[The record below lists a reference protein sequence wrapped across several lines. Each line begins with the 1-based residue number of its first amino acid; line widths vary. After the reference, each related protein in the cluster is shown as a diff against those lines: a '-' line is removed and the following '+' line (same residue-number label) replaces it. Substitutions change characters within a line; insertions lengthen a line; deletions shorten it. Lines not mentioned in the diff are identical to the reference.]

1 MAKPLRHLWQS
12 NQGNVLVLAGLAM
25 PLLIGFAGMA
35 TDTIQWTLDKRQL
48 QRIADSAALAGA
60 YSIAQ
65 NKDAVESANNSIQ
78 SSNQLPLEGNP
89 IIENAPNSGAYS
101 GNANAIYVELA
112 TRKPLPFSSIFM
124 DFAPLIKAQST
135 AAMITNGNFCV
146 ISLDTGL
153 SAGVEATGSSYVD
166 LNCGI
171 FANSRGSNAVS
182 ASGSTKVISEVVGAV
197 GGLASSSQYAAGTS
211 FLPYSV
217 PQPDPFGDLPDPE
230 PKECKA
236 KVNINPQQSVT
247 LSPGCYKGMDIKG
260 AAHLEPGVYYIDSG
274 SLSFGAQA
282 KVTGEGVTFILT
294 STSAAT
300 NPNSIAQL
308 DINGGAQINLSSPT
322 SGDFK
327 SVLFYQD
334 RRALFGT
341 TKINGNSNS
350 SIEGGFYFPKHL
362 IEFNGNS
369 GIKTDCVQ
377 LIGFKVRFTGNSA
390 ISNQCPSGG
399 PSTFRGAVIRLV
411 G

>member
-1 MAKPLRHLWQS
+1 MAKPLRHLLRS
-12 NQGNVLVLAGLAM
+12 SQGNVLVLAGLSL

-65 NKDAVESANNSIQ
+65 NKNAIESASNSIQ
-78 SSNQLPLEGNP
+78 SSNQLFLVANP
-89 IIENAPNSGAYS
+89 IIENAPTSGAYA
-101 GNANAIYVELA
+101 GNENAIYVELV

-124 DFAPLIKAQST
+124 DFSPLIKARST

-171 FANSRGSNAVS
+171 FANSRGGNAVS
-182 ASGSTKVISEVVGAV
+182 ASGSTKVISQVVGAV
-197 GGLASSSQYAAGTS
+197 GGLVSSSEYAPGTS

-217 PQPDPFGDLPDPE
+217 PQPDPFGDLPDPKPE
-230 PKECKA
+230 DCKA
-236 KVNINPQQSVT
+236 KASVNPQQSMT

-260 AAHLEPGVYYIDSG
+260 AVQLEPGVYYIDGG

-282 KVTGEGVTFILT
+282 KVTGEGVTFVLT

-308 DINGGAQINLSSPT
+308 DINGGAEINLSSPT
-322 SGDFK
+322 SGDFE

-334 RRALFGT
+334 RRAPSGT

-350 SIEGGFYFPKHL
+350 SIEGGLYFPKHL

-369 GIKTDCVQ
+369 GIETDCVQ
-377 LIGFKVRFTGNSA
+377 LIGFRVSFTGDSA
-390 ISNQCPSGG
+390 ISNQCPSDG